1 MLIQSSSEFQGR
13 IEGLN
18 ELPPIPAILF
28 PLLTQLDECGGES
41 DLQKIVQLVSH
52 DSAIASQV
60 IHMANSP
67 LFGMRGRVTSLRGAS
82 IALGITRLRD
92 IVTSCCLM
100 QISPKVSG
108 FDVASFWEHCLAC
121 ALISRSLARK
131 LRYRDPERAYLA
143 GLMHDLGIMVNM
155 MVIPNEF
162 AKVFKAA
169 AASRRPLRDVELELI
184 GVSHE
189 VTGDMLST
197 RWELFDYLSEI
208 MRCHHDVEK
217 ATLDP
222 TLTAIVSVA
231 DMICRTSG
239 LGYGYEE
246 SLQVN
251 LQDELAWKI
260 LSPQGSSAQ
269 PIDVAGF
276 TGDTETY
283 VKEVRKLI
291 SVLFRV

>member
-1 MLIQSSSEFQGR
+1 LLIQSQSEFQNR
-13 IEGLN
+13 IEGVS
-18 ELPPIPAILF
+18 ELPPIPAILL
-28 PLLTQLDECGGES
+28 PLLTQLDECAGES
-41 DLQKIVQLVSH
+41 DLHKIVQLVSH

-67 LFGMRGRVTSLRGAS
+67 LFGMRGKVSSLREAS
-82 IALGITRLRD
+82 IALGVSRLRD

-100 QISPKVSG
+100 QISPKASG

-131 LRYRDPERAYLA
+131 LKYRDPERAYLA

-155 MVIPNEF
+155 MIIPKEF
-162 AKVFKAA
+162 ARVFKTA

-184 GVSHE
+184 GISHE
-189 VTGDMLST
+189 VTGRILSS
-197 RWELFDYLSEI
+197 RWQLFDYLTEI
-208 MRCHHDVEK
+208 MCCHHDVQK

-222 TLTAIVSVA
+222 TLAAIVSIA

-246 SLQVN
+246 SLQLT

-260 LSPQGSSAQ
+260 LSPQCPSVQSL
-269 PIDVAGF
+269 DVVGF
-276 TGDTETY
+276 TIETETY
-283 VKEVRKLI
+283 VKEVRNLI